1 MSTELREQIKN
12 SDEVNIRI
20 VYARQCQKIFGRKI
34 CTPEIRLRAYLR
46 LSANLTDQ
54 LDRGVTTATPI
65 ISGALAK
72 TGVGIP
78 PSVAAL
84 LVGGIISVGINMSRN
99 SDRSLDLMI
108 APLGILLG
116 PLRIPIPLPPPV
128 VATILNT
135 L

>member
-12 SDEVNIRI
+12 SAEVNIRI
-20 VYARQCQKIFGRKI
+20 VHARQCQKIFGRKI

-46 LSANLTDQ
+46 LSANLTNQ
-54 LDRGVTTATPI
+54 LSQGVTAATPHI
-65 ISGALAK
+65 VKALAATGAAVPVAPASALIGALIA
-72 TGVGIP
+72 
-78 PSVAAL
+78 
-84 LVGGIISVGINMSRN
+84 VGINMSRN
-99 SDRSLDLMI
+99 SDGSLDLMI

-128 VATILNT
+128 VAIILNT